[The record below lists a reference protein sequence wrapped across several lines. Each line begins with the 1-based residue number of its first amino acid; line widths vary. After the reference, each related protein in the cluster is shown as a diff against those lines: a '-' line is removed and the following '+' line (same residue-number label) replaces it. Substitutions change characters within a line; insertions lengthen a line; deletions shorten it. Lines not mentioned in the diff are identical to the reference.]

1 LTGGLAAGYIK
12 PDPPIEVGVT
22 EYENRSDDIAVTV
35 RCVETDALS
44 SRCACRTWRKKRGTV
59 RLDLIERSVSRA
71 ELPQ

>member
-1 LTGGLAAGYIK
+1 MTGRLAAGYTE

-22 EYENRSDDIAVTV
+22 EYENGSDRVAVTV

-44 SRCACRTWRKKRGTV
+44 MRISWRKKRGTV
-59 RLDLIERSVSRA
+59 PLDLIERSVSRA